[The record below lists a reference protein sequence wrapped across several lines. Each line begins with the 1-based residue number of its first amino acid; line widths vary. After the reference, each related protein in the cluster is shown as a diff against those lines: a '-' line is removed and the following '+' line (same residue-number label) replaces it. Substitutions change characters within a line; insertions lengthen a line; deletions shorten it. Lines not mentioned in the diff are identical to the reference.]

1 MNVRNTFLSIVTL
14 LAVVGTLNASY
25 LTYTAFMGIA
35 PECTLLSGCDL
46 VSASPY
52 SRVFGIP
59 LALFGVFFYIS
70 IFGFSLWGL
79 FQKTVQVRMFL
90 VLLTTLGFVLSL
102 YFLYLQAVVIGA
114 FCQYCLLS
122 LFDATILFVTSLLF
136 ARRERK
142 NASEEKVPFVV
153 E

>member
-1 MNVRNTFLSIVTL
+1 MNSRRTL
-14 LAVVGTLNASY
+14 LSTMVFLAILGTINASY

-59 LALFGVFFYIS
+59 LALFGVFFYVS
-70 IFGFSLWGL
+70 ILGFSLWGL
-79 FQKTVQVRMFL
+79 IQKVVRVQLFL
-90 VLLTTLGFVLSL
+90 LPLTTLGFLLSL
-102 YFLYLQAVVIGA
+102 YFLYLQAAVIHA

-122 LFDATILFVTSLLF
+122 LFDATALFIMSFLF
-136 ARRERK
+136 SNYEQK
-142 NASEEKVPFVV
+142 STFEEKVPPVV